1 MKNKKL
7 IYEIMFYKK
16 MKAHGSKIIKIFQLC
31 AFSVLILFPVGLW
44 HLFRFIEFYIAFFV
58 NGK

>member
-16 MKAHGSKIIKIFQLC
+16 MKAMKP
-31 AFSVLILFPVGLW
+31 AFGGHQR
-44 HLFRFIEFYIAFFV
+44 HL
-58 NGK
+58 